1 MLPNLESVA
10 VPLASIGGMDHTGM
24 SLCIAN
30 VGGEDINVHPCKNE
44 YIDSYA
50 HRNGR
55 RESFVSGQLS
65 GVNLL

>member
-50 HRNGR
+50 H
-55 RESFVSGQLS
+55 
-65 GVNLL
+65 